1 MKVKTKVKER
11 ELAVGDELG
20 VDWERW
26 ANGQAW
32 RLKRKRDFGDVDPR
46 LAIEAAKNAAARMGK
61 GVKAIPDRQFPLK
74 YIWVQFADGKLRAGE
89 PCPCG
94 SRRLLRLHTHFVKC
108 PECGSMHL
116 QGQPGDADETDSRP
130 ALRLRQVTDLH
141 LARLGRWDDRDVY
154 RGYGEKDVGRVFV
167 LAEFRVD
174 EANPEL
180 TAENFLERAVRV
192 VIVPLEQLSD
202 LLDVSAFSDGA
213 GAHWDIVSSWSPDED
228 EEPI

>member
-1 MKVKTKVKER
+1 VKVKVKKRQLE
-11 ELAVGDELG
+11 VGDELG
-20 VDWERW
+20 VEWERW
-26 ANGQAW
+26 ANGQAH
-32 RLKRKRDFGDVDPR
+32 RLKRKRDFGDVDPG

-61 GVKAIPDRQFPLK
+61 GVKAIRDRQFPLK

-108 PECGSMHL
+108 PECGLTHL

-130 ALRLRQVTDLH
+130 ALRLRQVRDLH
-141 LARLGRWDDRDVY
+141 LARLGRWDDLDVY
-154 RGYGEKDVGRVFV
+154 RGYGEKAAGPVFV

-174 EANPEL
+174 GTEEDLSPD
-180 TAENFLERAVRV
+180 NFLERADRV

-202 LLDVSAFSDGA
+202 LFDTSAFSDG
-213 GAHWDIVSSWSPDED
+213 GTHWDLVF
-228 EEPI
+228 

>member
-1 MKVKTKVKER
+1 VKVKVKVKKRKLE
-11 ELAVGDELG
+11 VGDELG

-32 RLKRKRDFGDVDPR
+32 RLKRKRHFGDVEPE

-94 SRRLLRLHTHFVKC
+94 SRRLLRLHTHFVRC

-130 ALRLRQVTDLH
+130 ALRLRQLKGLH
-141 LARLGRWDDRDVY
+141 LARIGRKGERDVY
-154 RGYGEKDVGRVFV
+154 RGYGEDETGLVFV
-167 LAEFRVD
+167 LAEFRD
-174 EANPEL
+174 DDAEQEL
-180 TAENFLERAVRV
+180 SPENFLGRADRV
-192 VIVPLEQLSD
+192 VMVPFEQLSD
-202 LLDVSAFSDGA
+202 LLEVSQFSDGA
-213 GAHWDIVSSWSPDED
+213 GFHWDLVC
-228 EEPI
+228 